1 MHNTFVF
8 LQFFLFFFCWRFTY
22 TLLNTSRQTSE
33 TNAPHILNEKILK
46 NEQIVKTW
54 FCVPFYFNLALDDVL
69 GFFPPPLRSFFYLFR
84 FAIFFC
90 TCMCFTFFFFSFVVV
105 VFPVFFLLFRL
116 NLLLGINFFVLLQLM
131 LISPFL
137 QLHAQET
144 SKKCSLWLRI
154 SYNGWEL
161 VRSQMQM
168 CWDDCGKHWKYCAVC
183 LCEHSIHSSY
193 NSRLAKNYE
202 LQVEWF

>member
-1 MHNTFVF
+1 MDVRDLSVNCAQHIRF
-8 LQFFLFFFCWRFTY
+8 LTIFSFFFGWRFTY

-90 TCMCFTFFFFSFVVV
+90 TCMCFTFFFQFCRRGFSSSFSFVSFEFVV
-105 VFPVFFLLFRL
+105 G
-116 NLLLGINFFVLLQLM
+116 N
-131 LISPFL
+131 
-137 QLHAQET
+137 
-144 SKKCSLWLRI
+144 
-154 SYNGWEL
+154 
-161 VRSQMQM
+161 
-168 CWDDCGKHWKYCAVC
+168 
-183 LCEHSIHSSY
+183 
-193 NSRLAKNYE
+193 
-202 LQVEWF
+202 